1 MRTEV
6 GMVTLLSEDSALP
19 SDPIRHVKEIIDL
32 CVDVTVRRVGTLT
45 EHFKQQSSAEGR
57 RTQVRIRAYYMQ
69 FGGLALRYTSLTVFV
84 SGKSCLQRSM
94 K

>member
-32 CVDVTVRRVGTLT
+32 CVNCLVWRVGLPLNVSVRKRQRKT
-45 EHFKQQSSAEGR
+45 FGPKVVVAGR
-57 RTQVRIRAYYMQ
+57 RADRPY
-69 FGGLALRYTSLTVFV
+69 GGMV
-84 SGKSCLQRSM
+84 G
-94 K
+94 